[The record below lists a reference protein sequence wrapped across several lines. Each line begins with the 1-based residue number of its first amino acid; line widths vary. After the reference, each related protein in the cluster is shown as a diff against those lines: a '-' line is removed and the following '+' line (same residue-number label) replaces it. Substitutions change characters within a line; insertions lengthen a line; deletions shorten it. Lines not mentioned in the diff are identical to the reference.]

1 MNADVPPLM
10 PKDLP
15 AQEQEGWVPLRHLD
29 DRLVPGMQRGSRR
42 TAKVLVAPAV
52 GAHRVEQ
59 AWLGGRPYRFAWRR
73 RALVRTVAVALALAG
88 SIVHLQRYPDLVQTR
103 ESVRAA
109 AQQQTIS
116 RPDLG
121 ARAQLPAG
129 AALVGPPLE
138 GDPADY
144 VQERSSLLDGLAPG
158 QHTAVISLSRYSSAA
173 QVLAVL
179 PADVLILRAQYR
191 MPDVRATPL
200 ETEVVDSEL
209 ARSVARVIDDE
220 VALLSQ
226 EQSAQQA
233 LLDTGTIESEE
244 FERDVRNRIDEI
256 RTIRNVLASTG
267 GIVFAVVVQLDAV
280 LLRELAR
287 NGAVRLVDVLPE
299 GADVSRSVLFGLKPD
314 DVNRVTFGVPSR
326 G

>member
-1 MNADVPPLM
+1 MNADVPRLM
-10 PKDLP
+10 PENPP
-15 AQEQEGWVPLRHLD
+15 AREQESRVPLRRLD
-29 DRLVPGMQRGSRR
+29 DRLVPGMQRASRR
-42 TAKVLVAPAV
+42 TAKGLAAPAFA
-52 GAHRVEQ
+52 AHRVEQ
-59 AWLGGRPYRFAWRR
+59 ALLDGRPYRFAWRR
-73 RALVRTVAVALALAG
+73 RALIRTVTVALALAG
-88 SIVHLQRYPDLVQTR
+88 SIVHLQRYPDLVQSR
-103 ESVRAA
+103 EAVRAA

-129 AALVGPPLE
+129 AALVGPPLD

-144 VQERSSLLDGLAPG
+144 VQERSRLLDALAPG
-158 QHTAVISLSRYSSAA
+158 QHTAVISLSRYASAA

-179 PADVLILRAQYR
+179 PADVVILRAQYR

-200 ETEVVDSEL
+200 ETEVVDSDL
-209 ARSVARVIDDE
+209 ARSVARIIDDE
-220 VALLSQ
+220 AALLSE

-280 LLRELAR
+280 VLRELAG
-287 NGAVRLVDVLPE
+287 NVAVRLVDVIDG
-299 GADVSRSVLFGLKPD
+299 GADVSRWVLFGLKPD
-314 DVNRVTFGVPSR
+314 DVNRVTFGVPAR